1 MKINKSKINNFIFIL
16 LDKARLTKN
25 KKLQPGTEFFKGI

>member
-1 MKINKSKINNFIFIL
+1 MKIIKSKINIFIL